1 MRELNRF
8 KELRKKFHQ
17 LAEPSG
23 LEKGTASLIC
33 EELEKYN
40 PYKIHTF
47 DDSYSVLA
55 EFHFSDDPR
64 TVLIRGDID
73 AVNVKETLSLTY
85 ASFREDV
92 SHKCGHDGH
101 IVILLEVARELS
113 EMHLPFGRV
122 LLFFQAEEES
132 GQGACKLLQQSIL
145 SQFDIVRIYG
155 FHNIPGFPI
164 NSIICREESFTCSV
178 ISCDIAIEGR
188 TAHAAEPENGI
199 SPIPA
204 ALELLESVAYFNQ
217 PDVEQEDY
225 CLVTPIEVHLGE
237 KAYGVAAGSGVIRL
251 TIRTNKE
258 KRLNV
263 VRHSLEEIISHIES
277 QTSGLRM
284 SIDWLEHF
292 VSVRNNPS
300 AVAEIVSASKELG
313 LQYMIK
319 QTPFTWGED
328 FGFLTQ
334 KYSGA
339 MFGIG
344 AGESQPPLHH
354 STYDFPDEIGPVTV
368 ALLCRLIQNFFSE

>member
-33 EELEKYN
+33 EELEKYF

-47 DDSYSVLA
+47 NDSYSLLA
-55 EFHFSDDPR
+55 EWHFSDDPR
-64 TVLIRGDID
+64 TILIRGDID
-73 AVNVKETLSLTY
+73 AVKVKETLLLPY

-101 IVILLEVARELS
+101 IAILLETARKLS
-113 EMHLPFGRV
+113 EMNLPFGRV

-132 GQGACKLLQQSIL
+132 GQGAYKL
-145 SQFDIVRIYG
+145 SQQPLLAQYDIVRIFG

-164 NSIICREESFTCSV
+164 NSIICKEESFTCSV
-178 ISCDIAIEGR
+178 ISCDITIEGK

-199 SPIPA
+199 SPISA
-204 ALELLESVAYFNQ
+204 AFQLLESVARFNQ
-217 PDVEQEDY
+217 PDLEQENY

-237 KAYGVAAGSGVIRL
+237 KAYGVAVGSGVIRL
-251 TIRTNKE
+251 TLRTNNE
-258 KRLNV
+258 KRLNLIK
-263 VRHSLEEIISHIES
+263 HSIEQLISHIES
-277 QTSGLRM
+277 QTSGLTM
-284 SIDWLEHF
+284 DIHWLEHF
-292 VSVRNNPS
+292 VSVRNHPS
-300 AVAEIVSASKELG
+300 AVSEVAVATQDID
-313 LQYMIK
+313 LQYITK
-319 QTPFTWGED
+319 RNPFTWGED

>member
-8 KELRKKFHQ
+8 KELRNKFHQ

-33 EELEKYN
+33 EELEKYK
-40 PYKIHTF
+40 PCKIHTF
-47 DDSYSVLA
+47 HDSYSVLA
-55 EFHFSDDPR
+55 EWRFSDDSR

-73 AVNVKETLSLTY
+73 AVKVKETLSLPY

-101 IVILLEVARELS
+101 IVILLEVARKLS

-178 ISCDIAIEGR
+178 ISCDIAIEGKS
-188 TAHAAEPENGI
+188 AHAAEPENGI

-204 ALELLESVAYFNQ
+204 AFQLLESVDRFNQ
-217 PDVEQEDY
+217 PDLEQEDY

-251 TIRTNKE
+251 TIRTNNE
-258 KRLNV
+258 KRLIFIK
-263 VRHSLEEIISHIES
+263 HSIEQLISSIET
-277 QTSGLRM
+277 QTSGLIM

-292 VSVRNNPS
+292 VSVRNNTS
-300 AVAEIVSASKELG
+300 AVSEITSASKELG
-313 LQYMIK
+313 LQYLIK

-344 AGESQPPLHH
+344 AGEAHPPLHN
-354 STYDFPDEIGPVTV
+354 SNYDFPDEIGPVAV
-368 ALLCRLIQNFFSE
+368 ALLCRLIHNFFSE

>member
-33 EELEKYN
+33 DELEKYN

-47 DDSYSVLA
+47 HDSYSVLA
-55 EFHFSDDPR
+55 EWRFSDDLR
-64 TVLIRGDID
+64 TILIRGDID
-73 AVNVKETLSLTY
+73 AVKVKETLSLPY

-101 IVILLEVARELS
+101 IAILLELARKLS
-113 EMHLPFGRV
+113 EMYLPFGRV

-132 GQGACKLLQQSIL
+132 GQGARKLLHQPL
-145 SQFDIVRIYG
+145 LAHYDIVRIFG
-155 FHNIPGFPI
+155 FHNIPGFPT

-178 ISCDIAIEGR
+178 ISCDITIEGKS
-188 TAHAAEPENGI
+188 AHAAEPENGI

-204 ALELLESVAYFNQ
+204 AFQLLESVAHFNQ
-217 PDVEQEDY
+217 PDLEQENY

-237 KAYGVAAGSGVIRL
+237 KAYGVAAGNGVIRL
-251 TIRTNKE
+251 TIRTNNE
-258 KRLNV
+258 KQLNFIK
-263 VRHSLEEIISHIES
+263 HSIEQLISHIES

-300 AVAEIVSASKELG
+300 AVAEITSASKELG
-313 LQYMIK
+313 VQYMIK

-328 FGFLTQ
+328 FGFFTQ

-344 AGESQPPLHH
+344 AGETQPSLHN
-354 STYDFPDEIGPVTV
+354 SNYDFPDEIGPVTV
-368 ALLCRLIQNFFSE
+368 ELLCRLIQNFFSE

>member
-1 MRELNRF
+1 MRDLNHFR
-8 KELRKKFHQ
+8 ELRKQFHQ
-17 LAEPSG
+17 LAEPSAS
-23 LEKGTASLIC
+23 EKGTASLIC
-33 EELEKYN
+33 DKLEKYN

-73 AVNVKETLSLTY
+73 AVNVKETLSVTY

-204 ALELLESVAYFNQ
+204 ALELLESVTYFNQ
-217 PDVEQEDY
+217 PELEQEDY

-263 VRHSLEEIISHIES
+263 VRHSLEEIISHIEN

-344 AGESQPPLHH
+344 AGVSQPPLHYPN
-354 STYDFPDEIGPVTV
+354 YDFPDEIGPVTV
-368 ALLCRLIQNFFSE
+368 TLLCRLIHNFFSK